1 MAKMNRS
8 SSSSIRVGSG
18 TVAFILITA
27 FLNLA
32 GVGLLNPVLPAIVS
46 QYVPKHNVDA
56 IVAALLISF
65 SLCQFIA
72 VPTLGALSDRYGRRV
87 ILLVSLLGSAAGYL
101 IFGLGG
107 ALWVLFL
114 GRIIDGLTGGNLAA
128 IYAYA
133 ADITEPKDRTKFFG
147 QLGAAAGFG
156 FVIGPAL
163 GGLIYSVTGG
173 SNSAPLYFAAL
184 VTLANTVW
192 GYFAM
197 PESLAPEKRSENI
210 PLAGLNPFSQ
220 LLSVFK
226 LAQLRVL
233 LLGIF
238 LWVFAFAIMQ
248 SNLSS
253 LTETHLGWR
262 PDATSV
268 IFFVVG
274 VIGIIVQ
281 GWIIPRTLP
290 RYGELKLTI
299 IGLVS
304 LAIGFSLLAL
314 LAATLIPALVFAGI
328 IFTATGNGLV
338 TPTFTGLLSQSVG
351 PRDQGRVQG
360 GSQSIQAL
368 ARVLAPVWVGVVLG
382 INDQLLPVPYI
393 TGVIALLVAIWAVI
407 AAIPILKAHQQSPES
422 VGAEIPKVPVE

>member
-1 MAKMNRS
+1 MDTTKLKPA
-8 SSSSIRVGSG
+8 SG
-18 TVAFILITA
+18 TVFFILFTA

-32 GVGLLNPVLPAIVS
+32 GVGILNPIVPFIVGK
-46 QYVPKHNVDA
+46 YVAQAN
-56 IVAALLISF
+56 AAFAVSLLFTSY
-65 SLCQFIA
+65 SLCQFLA
-72 VPTLGALSDRYGRRV
+72 VPTLGALSDKFGRRPV
-87 ILLVSLLGSAAGYL
+87 MLISLLGSAAGYL

-173 SNSAPLYFAAL
+173 SNCAPLCFAAL
-184 VTLANTVW
+184 VTLANRVW

-210 PLAGLNPFSQ
+210 PLAGLNPFSE
-220 LLSVFK
+220 LLGVFK

-338 TPTFTGLLSQSVG
+338 TPTFTGLLSQIVV
-351 PRDQGRVQG
+351 PRDQGRAQVCI
-360 GSQSIQAL
+360 QSIQAF
-368 ARVLAPVWVGVVLG
+368 
-382 INDQLLPVPYI
+382 
-393 TGVIALLVAIWAVI
+393 
-407 AAIPILKAHQQSPES
+407 
-422 VGAEIPKVPVE
+422 